1 MSRLATILVAVLLA
15 AGCTSTDDLDATPT
29 RTPVPRWQTLDNV
42 IDRDELRCG
51 VDHEL
56 APFGYAEADGTVSG
70 FEIEFCAAI
79 AAAVLR
85 DASKVVYVLAEDRAR
100 HFDLLRDGSID
111 VLMPTTAVT
120 ATHDREWGA
129 DFAQPV
135 FYTGQAFVVHVDS
148 PFYSLSDLDEA
159 LICFHPT
166 AANTDP
172 FPWEGMATYTTRLA
186 AYAPTPSRV
195 SSPEGAMRSQ
205 QKLGTPPRYSRAGT
219 TRTSTD
225 FSQVS
230 SPPIRS
236 HPPSATTTA
245 SGRT

>member
-85 DASKVVYVLAEDRAR
+85 DASKVVYVLRRPPVLRGSAELPRIAR
-100 HFDLLRDGSID
+100 G
-111 VLMPTTAVT
+111 
-120 ATHDREWGA
+120 
-129 DFAQPV
+129 
-135 FYTGQAFVVHVDS
+135 
-148 PFYSLSDLDEA
+148 
-159 LICFHPT
+159 
-166 AANTDP
+166 
-172 FPWEGMATYTTRLA
+172 
-186 AYAPTPSRV
+186 
-195 SSPEGAMRSQ
+195 
-205 QKLGTPPRYSRAGT
+205 
-219 TRTSTD
+219 TSTCCETA
-225 FSQVS
+225 
-230 SPPIRS
+230 RS
-236 HPPSATTTA
+236 MC
-245 SGRT
+245 